1 MTTEQNSSGF
11 SVDEKRGKGQS
22 EVMISTIALF
32 LKLLAVAPAPRPY
45 VPADVI
51 ASLCETVGPRLDGSM
66 VTICDGKV
74 VSVSYP
80 THK

>member
-1 MTTEQNSSGF
+1 
-11 SVDEKRGKGQS
+11 VKKRGKGQS
-22 EVMISTIALF
+22 EEMIYIVLF
-32 LKLLAVAPAPRPY
+32 LKLASPVPRPP

-80 THK
+80 VRRERQRQ